1 MKKLFILTL
10 LALAPLVQSCQT
22 TETIVS
28 SPYTLDKSKTKVFT
42 AKTFMFKNY
51 YFTYKDGKAT
61 LVYQQDSRLTG
72 GSQTPI
78 FLTLKE
84 DQTSKRNQLFV
95 DSSGQISV
103 KVINNN
109 QVKLRLDK
117 ATYTLYTENYLE
129 DVHPDTE
136 KILADVINWR
146 KDNY

>member
-1 MKKLFILTL
+1 MKKLFLLTI
-10 LALAPLVQSCQT
+10 LALSPLVQSCQT

-42 AKTFMFKNY
+42 AKTLLFKNY

-61 LVYQQDSRLTG
+61 LVYQQDSKLNGT
-72 GSQTPI
+72 QTPI
-78 FLTLKE
+78 FLTLEE
-84 DQTSKRNQLFV
+84 DQTSKRHQLFV
-95 DSSGQISV
+95 DSSKQISV
-103 KVINNN
+103 RVINNN

-129 DVHPDTE
+129 EVHPDTE
-136 KILADVINWR
+136 KILADVAIWR

>member
-1 MKKLFILTL
+1 MKKLFLLTV

-28 SPYTLDKSKTKVFT
+28 SPYTLDKNKTKVFT

-61 LVYQQDSRLTG
+61 LVYQQDTRLNG
-72 GSQTPI
+72 AQTPI
-78 FLTLKE
+78 FLTLEE
-84 DQTSKRNQLFV
+84 DQNSKRHQLFV

-103 KVINNN
+103 RVINNA

-117 ATYTLYTENYLE
+117 VTYTLYTENYLDE
-129 DVHPDTE
+129 VHSDTE
-136 KILADVINWR
+136 KILADVAIWR

>member
-1 MKKLFILTL
+1 MKKLFLLTI
-10 LALAPLVQSCQT
+10 LALSPLVQSCQT

-42 AKTFMFKNY
+42 AKTLLFKNY

-61 LVYQQDSRLTG
+61 LVYQQDSKLNGT
-72 GSQTPI
+72 QTPV
-78 FLTLKE
+78 FLTLEE
-84 DQTSKRNQLFV
+84 DQTSKRHQLFV
-95 DSSGQISV
+95 DSSKQISV
-103 KVINNN
+103 RVINNN

-129 DVHPDTE
+129 EVHPDTE
-136 KILADVINWR
+136 KILADVAIWR

>member
-1 MKKLFILTL
+1 MKKLFLLTV

-28 SPYTLDKSKTKVFT
+28 SPYTLDKNKTKVFAT
-42 AKTFMFKNY
+42 KTFMFKNY

-61 LVYQQDSRLTG
+61 LVYQQDTKLNG
-72 GSQTPI
+72 VQPPI
-78 FLTLKE
+78 FLTLEE
-84 DQTSKRNQLFV
+84 DQNSKRHQLFV

-103 KVINNN
+103 RVINNT

-117 ATYTLYTENYLE
+117 VTYTLYTENYL
-129 DVHPDTE
+129 DQIHADTE
-136 KILADVINWR
+136 KILADVAIWR

>member
-1 MKKLFILTL
+1 MKKLFLLTI

-28 SPYTLDKSKTKVFT
+28 SPYTLDKNKTKVFT
-42 AKTFMFKNY
+42 AKTLLFKNY

-61 LVYQQDSRLTG
+61 LVYQQDSKLNGT
-72 GSQTPI
+72 QTPI
-78 FLTLKE
+78 FLTLEE
-84 DQTSKRNQLFV
+84 DQTSKRHQLFV
-95 DSSGQISV
+95 DSSKQISV
-103 KVINNN
+103 RVINNN

-129 DVHPDTE
+129 EVHPDTE
-136 KILADVINWR
+136 KILADVAIWR

>member
-1 MKKLFILTL
+1 MKKLFLLTV

-28 SPYTLDKSKTKVFT
+28 SPYTLDKNKTKVFT

-61 LVYQQDSRLTG
+61 LVYQQDTRLNG
-72 GSQTPI
+72 AQTPI
-78 FLTLKE
+78 FLTLEE
-84 DQTSKRNQLFV
+84 DQNSKRHQLFV

-103 KVINNN
+103 RVINNA

-117 ATYTLYTENYLE
+117 VTYTLYTENYLDE
-129 DVHPDTE
+129 VHPDTE
-136 KILADVINWR
+136 KILADVAIWR

>member
-1 MKKLFILTL
+1 MKKLFLVAV

-28 SPYTLDKSKTKVFT
+28 SPYTLDKTKTKVFT

-61 LVYQQDSRLTG
+61 LVYQQDSKLNGT
-72 GSQTPI
+72 QTPV
-78 FLTLKE
+78 FLTLEE
-84 DQTSKRNQLFV
+84 DQTSKRQQVFV
-95 DSSGQISV
+95 DSSRQISV
-103 KVINNN
+103 RVINKN

-117 ATYTLYTENYLE
+117 VTYTLNTENFV
-129 DVHPDTE
+129 DDIHPDTE
-136 KILADVINWR
+136 KILADVALWR

>member
-1 MKKLFILTL
+1 MKKLFLLTV

-28 SPYTLDKSKTKVFT
+28 SPYTLDKNKTKVFAT
-42 AKTFMFKNY
+42 KTFMFKNY

-61 LVYQQDSRLTG
+61 LVYQQDTKLNG
-72 GSQTPI
+72 VQPPI
-78 FLTLKE
+78 FLTLEE
-84 DQTSKRNQLFV
+84 DQNSKRHQLFV

-103 KVINNN
+103 RVINNT

-117 ATYTLYTENYLE
+117 VTYTLYTENYL
-129 DVHPDTE
+129 DQVHPDTE
-136 KILADVINWR
+136 KILADVAIWR

>member
-1 MKKLFILTL
+1 MKKLFLLTILG
-10 LALAPLVQSCQT
+10 LAPLLQSCQT

-61 LVYQQDSRLTG
+61 LVYQQDSKLKGT
-72 GSQTPI
+72 QTPV
-78 FLTLKE
+78 FLTLEE
-84 DQTSKRNQLFV
+84 DQSSKRHQLFV
-95 DSSGQISV
+95 DSSKQISV
-103 KVINNN
+103 RVINNY

-117 ATYTLYTENYLE
+117 ATYTLYTENYIE
-129 DVHPDTE
+129 DVSSDTE
-136 KILADVINWR
+136 KILANLALWR

>member
-1 MKKLFILTL
+1 MKKLFLLTI

-28 SPYTLDKSKTKVFT
+28 SPYTLDKNKTKVFT

-61 LVYQQDSRLTG
+61 LVYQQDTRLNG
-72 GSQTPI
+72 AQTPI
-78 FLTLKE
+78 FLTLEE
-84 DQTSKRNQLFV
+84 DQNSKRHQLFV

-103 KVINNN
+103 RVINNA

-117 ATYTLYTENYLE
+117 VTYTLYTENYLDE
-129 DVHPDTE
+129 VHPDTE
-136 KILADVINWR
+136 KILADVAIWR

>member
-1 MKKLFILTL
+1 MKKLFLLTL

-61 LVYQQDSRLTG
+61 LVYQQDMKLNG
-72 GSQTPI
+72 VQAPI
-78 FLTLKE
+78 FLTLEE
-84 DQTSKRNQLFV
+84 DQTSKRHQLFV
-95 DSSGQISV
+95 DSSRQISV
-103 KVINNN
+103 KVINNAK
-109 QVKLRLDK
+109 VKLRLDK
-117 ATYTLYTENYLE
+117 VTYTLYTENYLE
-129 DVHPDTE
+129 SVHSDTD
-136 KILADVINWR
+136 KILADVAIWR

>member
-1 MKKLFILTL
+1 MKKLFLLTL

-61 LVYQQDSRLTG
+61 LVYQQDIRLNG
-72 GSQTPI
+72 VQSPI
-78 FLTLKE
+78 FLTLEE
-84 DQTSKRNQLFV
+84 DQSSKRHQLFV
-95 DSSGQISV
+95 DKSGQISV
-103 KVINNN
+103 RVMNNA

-117 ATYTLYTENYLE
+117 VTYNLYTENYLDE
-129 DVHPDTE
+129 VHSDTE
-136 KILADVINWR
+136 KILADVVLWR

>member
-1 MKKLFILTL
+1 MKKLFLLTILG
-10 LALAPLVQSCQT
+10 LAPLLQSCQT

-61 LVYQQDSRLTG
+61 LVYQQDSKLKGT
-72 GSQTPI
+72 QTPV
-78 FLTLKE
+78 FLTLEE
-84 DQTSKRNQLFV
+84 DQSSKRHQLFV
-95 DSSGQISV
+95 DSSKQISV
-103 KVINNN
+103 RVINNY

-117 ATYTLYTENYLE
+117 ATYTLYTENYME
-129 DVHPDTE
+129 DVSSDTE
-136 KILADVINWR
+136 KILANLALWR

>member
-1 MKKLFILTL
+1 MKKLFLLTV

-28 SPYTLDKSKTKVFT
+28 SPYTLDKNKTKVFT

-61 LVYQQDSRLTG
+61 LVYQQDTRLNG
-72 GSQTPI
+72 AQTPI
-78 FLTLKE
+78 FLTLEE
-84 DQTSKRNQLFV
+84 DQNSKRHQLFV

-103 KVINNN
+103 RVINNA

-117 ATYTLYTENYLE
+117 VTYTLYTENYLDE
-129 DVHPDTE
+129 IHPDTE
-136 KILADVINWR
+136 KILADVAIWR